1 MKFNRFA
8 LARQTGEAVRI
19 RRRGVGDEAVLNSK
33 GEFNRSFIPR
43 LQLVEEEVIRRVELA
58 EEQDI
63 LETVGELERRDGA
76 WETNKTRE
84 PEGQKGARKGGL

>member
-1 MKFNRFA
+1 M
-8 LARQTGEAVRI
+8 
-19 RRRGVGDEAVLNSK
+19 
-33 GEFNRSFIPR
+33 
-43 LQLVEEEVIRRVELA
+43 EEEVIRRVELA

-76 WETNKTRE
+76 WETNETRE